1 MNKKG
6 FTIAEIAVVVALLA
20 VAALLMYSF
29 FGQGLKL
36 FTYES
41 EAADK
46 QMNLRVVL
54 SDITNR
60 ARLADPSA
68 ITYDSNTLTVGSDSY
83 KLTGNQIKRNGA
95 VIANGITAFSVE
107 ISSGMLSITITNT
120 AGTSISTSISLSR

>member
-1 MNKKG
+1 MGKKG
-6 FTIAEIAVVVALLA
+6 LTIAEIAVVVALLA

-46 QMNLRVVL
+46 QMNMRVVL

-60 ARLADPSA
+60 ARLADPAA
-68 ITYDSNTLTVGSDSY
+68 ITYASGTLTIGSDSY
-83 KLTGNQIKRNGA
+83 SLTENQIERNGA
-95 VIANGITAFSVE
+95 VIANGISAFTVD